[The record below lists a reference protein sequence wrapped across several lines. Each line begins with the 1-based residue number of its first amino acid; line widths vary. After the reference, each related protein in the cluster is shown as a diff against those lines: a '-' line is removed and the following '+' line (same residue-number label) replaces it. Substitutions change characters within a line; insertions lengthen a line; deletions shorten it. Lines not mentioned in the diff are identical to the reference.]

1 MSALATILD
10 QEIILLS
17 SFIALLEKEQSALK
31 LGESTQLP
39 DICEQKLALIAQLN
53 AQESARGNALQ
64 LTADNLHTGTILWL
78 QTHPGDKPAAERWKK
93 MIELARN
100 AKHLHGLNGRLVQMH
115 LQQTNELL
123 ASLTRK
129 AEQNTFYGS
138 NGQAHSITGSR
149 LVDSA

>member
-1 MSALATILD
+1 MSALAAILD
-10 QEIILLS
+10 QEIALLS
-17 SFIALLEKEQSALK
+17 GFIALLEKEQSALK

-64 LTADNLHTGTILWL
+64 LSADNLHTGTIQWL
-78 QTHPGDKPAAERWKK
+78 QTHPDDKQAADRWKK

-100 AKHLHGLNGRLVQMH
+100 AKHLHELNGRLVQMH

-129 AEQNTFYGS
+129 VEQNTFYGS

>member
-1 MSALATILD
+1 MSVLAAILD
-10 QEIILLS
+10 QEIVLLS

-31 LGESTQLP
+31 LGESTLLP
-39 DICEQKLALIAQLN
+39 GICEQKLALIAQLN
-53 AQESARGNALQ
+53 AQESTRGNALQ
-64 LTADNLHTGTILWL
+64 LNADNLHTGTIQWL
-78 QTHPGDKPAAERWKK
+78 QAHPDDRNAADRWKK

-100 AKHLHGLNGRLVQMH
+100 AKHLHELNGRLVQMH

-138 NGQAHSITGSR
+138 NGQAQSVTGSR

>member
-1 MSALATILD
+1 MSTLAAILD
-10 QEIILLS
+10 QEIVLLS
-17 SFIALLEKEQSALK
+17 SFIVLLEKEQSALK
-31 LGESTQLP
+31 LGDSIQLP
-39 DICEQKLALIAQLN
+39 NICEQKLALIDQLN

-64 LTADNLHTGTILWL
+64 LNAESLHTGTILWL
-78 QTHPGDKPAAERWKK
+78 QTHPEDKRAAECWKR

-100 AKHLHGLNGRLVQMH
+100 AKQLHQLNGRLVHMH